1 MGKECWQKP
10 YTWTHFGKRHDYGEE
25 RQCANYFKIDLPM
38 LLQNL
43 STLSWKALGHK
54 CVGWQSCHSSC
65 IVRSWYLVRNP
76 STSFFL
82 RVHVL
87 SLLNYQI
94 NWGRSTH
101 FCLQYPLTP
110 QCDLRQYAMS
120 YPQVVGVIQKQSGI
134 HLCKH
139 YYRYRYSAHTALMS
153 WSTWLVQRQTWRQT
167 LLSQNLKTEP

>member
-1 MGKECWQKP
+1 MMILPQWRLWFNNILHAFTIKQ
-10 YTWTHFGKRHDYGEE
+10 HSL
-25 RQCANYFKIDLPM
+25 AAKILKTSN
-38 LLQNL
+38 LQL
-43 STLSWKALGHK
+43 S
-54 CVGWQSCHSSC
+54 
-65 IVRSWYLVRNP
+65 P
-76 STSFFL
+76 STSFL

-110 QCDLRQYAMS
+110 QCDLRQYAVS
-120 YPQVVGVIQKQSGI
+120 YPQVVGVIQNQSGI